1 MASGPQITLVDKLM
15 VIPLFVR
22 VITSGL
28 LRLVIRPFVGGAK
41 ANTYFKDV
49 AFAALR
55 TNLSLISPA
64 TEQWMNPST
73 ESTYLEF
80 AKKQNFQPDT
90 TVLGSGL
97 KLHWLG
103 PKSAEK
109 ILLYFHGEFRTNA

>member
-15 VIPLFVR
+15 IVP
-22 VITSGL
+22 ITARAITAAL
-28 LRLVIRPFVGGAK
+28 IRLVTRPFVGGAK

-49 AFAALR
+49 AYAALR
-55 TNLSLISPA
+55 QNLSLVSPA

-73 ESTYLEF
+73 EANYLEF
-80 AKKQNFQPDT
+80 AKKENFQPDT

-109 ILLYFHGEFRTNA
+109 IILYFHG